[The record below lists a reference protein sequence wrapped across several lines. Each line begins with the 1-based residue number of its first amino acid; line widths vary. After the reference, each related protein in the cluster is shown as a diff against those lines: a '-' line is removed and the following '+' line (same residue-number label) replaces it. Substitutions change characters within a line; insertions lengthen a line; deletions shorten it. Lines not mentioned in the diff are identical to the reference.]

1 MAAMRFKG
9 LDLNLLVI
17 FEALMDTRSVT
28 RAAERVGMT
37 QPAAS
42 AALRRLR
49 EYFGDDIVV
58 AVGKRMH
65 PTPFAEMLFP
75 EIQRSLQGVERAIAT
90 PAKFDPD
97 KSERRFRISTSDY
110 IMVALLVPLAKRLS
124 ETAPNIQ
131 LEMVLPNEE
140 SVPALERG
148 KLDLLITPEPY
159 LAAWHPSE
167 LLFEEKQVVVGCA
180 QNPIFKRGISEE
192 DFFAAGHVTV
202 SMGSARTPAFADS
215 HLQHLP
221 RTRRVEVAVAS
232 FASAPWFLMG
242 TTRLAVLHERL
253 AKAMEP
259 MFDLAWAPVPF
270 DFPRLREMIQFH
282 ESRAHDAGLTWLR
295 GELMDIARQA

>member
-1 MAAMRFKG
+1 MRFKG

-28 RAAERVGMT
+28 RAGERLGMT

-49 EYFGDDIVV
+49 DYFGDDILV

-65 PTPFAEMLFP
+65 PTPFAEMLLP

-90 PAKFDPD
+90 PVTFDPR
-97 KSERRFRISTSDY
+97 KSSRRFRISTSDY
-110 IMVALLVPLAKRLS
+110 IMVAVLVPLAQRLS
-124 ETAPNIQ
+124 AAAPNVQ
-131 LEMVLPNEE
+131 LEMVLPGED
-140 SVPALERG
+140 SVPALEHG

-167 LLFEEKQVVVGCA
+167 LLFEEEQVVVGWA
-180 QNPIFKRGISEE
+180 GNPAFASGIGEE
-192 DFFAAGHVTV
+192 EFYAAGHVTV

-221 RTRRVEVAVAS
+221 RSRKIEVAVAS
-232 FASAPWFLMG
+232 FASAPWFLTG
-242 TTRLAVLHERL
+242 TTRLAVLHQRL
-253 AKAMEP
+253 AKAMAP
-259 MFDLAWAPVPF
+259 MFDLAWAPMPF
-270 DFPRLREMIQFH
+270 EFPRLREMIQFH
-282 ESRAHDAGLTWLR
+282 EARATDAGLTWLR
-295 GELMDIARQA
+295 SELLDIARGS

>member
-1 MAAMRFKG
+1 MSAMRFKG

-17 FEALMDTRSVT
+17 FEALMDTGSVT
-28 RAAERVGMT
+28 RAAERIGMT

-49 EYFGDDIVV
+49 DYFQDDIVV

-90 PAKFDPD
+90 PAKFNPA
-97 KSERRFRISTSDY
+97 KSSRRFRISTSDY
-110 IMVALLVPLAKRLS
+110 IMVAVLVPLAKHLAA
-124 ETAPNIQ
+124 TAPNIQ

-140 SVPALERG
+140 SVPSLERG

-167 LLFEEKQVVVGCA
+167 LLFEEQQVVVGCSK
-180 QNPIFKRGISEE
+180 NPVFKRGITEH

-215 HLQHLP
+215 HLQHFA
-221 RTRRVEVAVAS
+221 RARRIEVAVAS

-242 TTRLAVLHERL
+242 TDRLAVLHERL
-253 AKAMEP
+253 AKAMAP

-270 DFPRLREMIQFH
+270 EFPRLREMIQFH
-282 ESRAHDAGLTWLR
+282 EARANDAGLTWLR
-295 GELMDIARQA
+295 GELMDVARQS